1 MPKFIYNTPL
11 ALINKKPK
19 GEQMTENGYGF
30 YMFPSLVFIY
40 ACRALN
46 LRELKLYLA
55 ISGQAEKDSLGK
67 PCKWAV
73 KHYCEIANIK
83 SNHYSEVLQGL
94 CEKGFII
101 HNNFESIE
109 VLYPISENEYLSQNG
124 TIKKGSYFP
133 NKESASRQANSS
145 IGKSANQAKGQ
156 VFPQNEEEIK
166 SEKGN
171 FNTNFRNNNSQ
182 IKANNKEINNLIN
195 NSNKDKEGSKPSQ
208 KWEGL
213 EEKEKKQEDFAF
225 SIKDLL

>member
-40 ACRALN
+40 ACKTLKPTE
-46 LRELKLYLA
+46 LRLYLA

-67 PCKWAV
+67 PCKWAI

-101 HNNFESIE
+101 HKNFESI
-109 VLYPISENEYLSQNG
+109 
-124 TIKKGSYFP
+124 
-133 NKESASRQANSS
+133 
-145 IGKSANQAKGQ
+145 
-156 VFPQNEEEIK
+156 
-166 SEKGN
+166 
-171 FNTNFRNNNSQ
+171 
-182 IKANNKEINNLIN
+182 
-195 NSNKDKEGSKPSQ
+195 
-208 KWEGL
+208 
-213 EEKEKKQEDFAF
+213 
-225 SIKDLL
+225 

>member
-30 YMFPSLVFIY
+30 YMFPSLVFAY
-40 ACRALN
+40 ACKTLKPTE
-46 LRELKLYLA
+46 LRLYLA

-67 PCKWAV
+67 PCKWAI

-109 VLYPISENEYLSQNG
+109 VLYPISETEYLSQNG
-124 TIKKGSYFP
+124 TIKKGSFFP
-133 NKESASRQANSS
+133 NKESASNQANSS
-145 IGKSANQAKGQ
+145 IGKSANQAEWQ
-156 VFPQNEEEIK
+156 TFSQNEEEIK
-166 SEKGN
+166 TEKGN
-171 FNTNFRNNNSQ
+171 YNSNFSNDNSQ
-182 IKANNKEINNLIN
+182 IKANNKEINNFIN
-195 NSNKDKEGSKPSQ
+195 NNKDKEGSKPSQ

-213 EEKEKKQEDFAF
+213 GEKEKKQESFSL